1 MDDAKIRA
9 SANRNVAVSGLDEDT
24 LVELYGKLIKERDQ
38 LHRELARLSS
48 EMAEGGDDLV
58 SERGGLSNHIAD
70 DADIVVEQEKDMA
83 LRRNAE
89 SLLAMVDH
97 ALAKFEHGSYGV
109 SEVSGTPI
117 GERLLVRP
125 YARFTVAEQV
135 AEEARERQSQRT
147 TYPELRPRIA
157 SSSAD
162 EE

>member
-1 MDDAKIRA
+1 MDDANIRA
-9 SANRNVAVSGLDEDT
+9 SASRNVAVSGLDEDT
-24 LVELYGKLIKERDQ
+24 LVELYGKLIKEQTQ

-58 SERGGLSNHIAD
+58 SERGGLGNHIAD
-70 DADIVVEQEKDMA
+70 DADVVVEQEKDMA

-97 ALAKFEHGSYGV
+97 ALAKFENGSYGI

-125 YARFTVAEQV
+125 YARFTVEEQTI
-135 AEEARERQSQRT
+135 EEAKERQSQRT
-147 TYPELRPRIA
+147 TYPELRPRMA
-157 SSSAD
+157 TSSVD